1 MLGYFFYLPSCG
13 LNISLCLDLVF
24 LIIGGMTSDVDIR
37 IKKNKQQECFLL
49 TVVSTC
55 NSICLKPSFYL
66 LFKI

>member
-55 NSICLKPSFYL
+55 NSIWLKPSFYS
-66 LFKI
+66 